1 MSQRDR
7 RDFLRVSGA
16 GALSLG
22 SAIATTACGIN
33 TPARAGSD
41 VDQGPRVAQAPP
53 QQPPAPA
60 LFPGFQRDVL
70 KTSAT
75 TINLVHG
82 GKGRPLLLLHGWP
95 QTHVTWHKIAPRFT
109 QDFHVVV
116 PDLRGYGD
124 SGKPPEGV
132 NHEGYSKRAMA
143 QDQVEIM
150 QQLGFETFAVVGHD
164 RGARVAHRMALDHPA
179 RVTKLAVVDIVP
191 THKLYNTVTKEFA
204 TAYWWWFF
212 LIQPAPLPETF
223 LSTNAEFFINRAFG
237 RAAPGV
243 FIKEAVDAYLR
254 AFRDPATIHA
264 GCEDYR
270 AAATIDLAHDDTDIG
285 RKISCPVLALWAG
298 KGPMHRLYNV
308 LETWRERAAN
318 VTGKALPSGHF
329 LPEEVPDET
338 YMELKAFLG

>member
-1 MSQRDR
+1 
-7 RDFLRVSGA
+7 
-16 GALSLG
+16 
-22 SAIATTACGIN
+22 
-33 TPARAGSD
+33 ARAGSD
-41 VDQGPRVAQAPP
+41 SDRVPIPVAQAQT
-53 QQPPAPA
+53 QQSPAPS

-124 SGKPPEGV
+124 SGKPPERG

-164 RGARVAHRMALDHPA
+164 RGARVAHRMALDHPT
-179 RVTKLAVVDIVP
+179 RVTKLAVLDIVP
-191 THKLYNTVTKEFA
+191 THKLYNTVTRDFA
-204 TAYWWWFF
+204 TAYWHWFF
-212 LIQPAPLPETF
+212 LIQPAPLPETL
-223 LSTNAEFFINRAFG
+223 LSTNSEFYGQRTFG
-237 RAAPGV
+237 RGAHGV
-243 FIKEAVDAYLR
+243 FTQEAVEAYLR
-254 AFRDPATIHA
+254 AFRDLATIHA

-270 AAATIDLAHDDTDIG
+270 AAATIDLAHDDADIG

-298 KGPMHRLYNV
+298 KGPMDRLYNV

-318 VTGKALPSGHF
+318 VTGKALPGGHF
-329 LPEEVPDET
+329 LPEEIPDET
-338 YMELKAFLG
+338 YLELKAFLE